1 MVRSRA
7 RRRYLNEIL
16 KARYLF
22 LDDTARFEVDKRD
35 KE

>member
-1 MVRSRA
+1 MKFIKR
-7 RRRYLNEIL
+7 EL

-35 KE
+35 KECGSLMS